1 MERRAGAVERFVC
14 GSGVSASAGL
24 YSALHLRVIGLG
36 EMVGVESGRR
46 RLSLGA
52 WPGCANGAKR
62 SAALVGLSLSGCFWA
77 KAVDCCCR

>member
-1 MERRAGAVERFVC
+1 MERRAGAVKRFVC

-24 YSALHLRVIGLG
+24 YSAHLRVIGLG
-36 EMVGVESGRR
+36 EMVGVKSGRR

-62 SAALVGLSLSGCFWA
+62 SAALVVKRFQSCNL
-77 KAVDCCCR
+77 